1 VNDHVSEEQATINP
15 SEASHYDLMIE
26 ENADGDGFK
35 VGKYDSGSD
44 SQEMNPKKRARLG
57 QEKTK
62 WDRMSLGQKAKRIS
76 TDQLCKLSEVLMVL
90 TMALG
95 SWTQE
100 VVWQTCTP
108 SSPPNMT
115 ISHPGIQKIL
125 GSTQWIAWRFSLGI
139 ARYQVPSQTNVAVFH
154 NLVSF
159 YLAIYDVLLT
169 DVFRDIYEHRP
180 RMIWMA
186 PPCTNW
192 RAFSSLNIDPQERR
206 RRRNKEKKLIE
217 LN

>member
-1 VNDHVSEEQATINP
+1 MNDHVSEEQATINP

-115 ISHPGIQKIL
+115 ISHPGNSENFGKHSVDCLEIFAGHCKISGAFADKRRGVPQPRELLL
-125 GSTQWIAWRFSLGI
+125 GDLRCVADRCLPRHLRAPSKDDLDGTPLHQLARFFQS
-139 ARYQVPSQTNVAVFH
+139 
-154 NLVSF
+154 
-159 YLAIYDVLLT
+159 
-169 DVFRDIYEHRP
+169 EHRP
-180 RMIWMA
+180 
-186 PPCTNW
+186 T
-192 RAFSSLNIDPQERR
+192 RASTSSEQGEEVD
-206 RRRNKEKKLIE
+206 
-217 LN
+217 